1 MCALDVRPAI
11 GTERLIVRGAT
22 RADASAVAELANDLG
37 VAGNLLTMPYPYRQ
51 ADAEAHLAKAE
62 RADPR
67 VSAEFVIEHREFGVI
82 GMLGFHEKAPLV
94 IGSPMTESSQESRS
108 RSERGRAEVGYWLG
122 RPFWNRGYATEAL
135 TAALRWVKFD
145 WRRHV
150 VWAGHFA
157 DNRASGQVLVKAGF
171 LYTGDVEWRMSAARG
186 EPAPTRMMV
195 WLA

>member
-1 MCALDVRPAI
+1 MCAVDVRPAI
-11 GTERLIVRGAT
+11 GTERLILRGVT
-22 RADASAVAELANDLG
+22 RADAPAIAELANDLG
-37 VAGNLLTMPYPYRQ
+37 VAGNTTVLPYPYRTG
-51 ADAEAHLAKAE
+51 DAEAFVACAE

-67 VSAEFVIEHREFGVI
+67 KAAAFAIEHRQFGLI
-82 GMLGFHEKAPLV
+82 GMLGFQEKEP
-94 IGSPMTESSQESRS
+94 R
-108 RSERGRAEVGYWLG
+108 RAEAAYWLG

-145 WRRHV
+145 WRRNV

-171 LYTGDVEWRMSAARG
+171 LYTGDVEWRMSTARA
-186 EPAPTRMMV
+186 EPVPTRMMV

>member
-1 MCALDVRPAI
+1 MCAVDVRPAI
-11 GTERLIVRGAT
+11 GTDRLILRGVT
-22 RADASAVAELANDLG
+22 RADAGAIAELANDLG
-37 VAGNLLTMPYPYRQ
+37 VSGNVATMPYPYRP
-51 ADAEAHLAKAE
+51 ADALAFIAGTE

-67 VSAEFVIEHREFGVI
+67 AHAEFAIEHRQFGLV
-82 GMLGFHEKAPLV
+82 GMLGFHEKEPPA
-94 IGSPMTESSQESRS
+94 IGSPMADSSQESRS
-108 RSERGRAEVGYWLG
+108 LRERGRAEVGYWLG

-150 VWAGHFA
+150 VWGGHFA

-171 LYTGDVEWRMSAARG
+171 LYTGDVEWRMSEARA

>member
-11 GTERLIVRGAT
+11 GTERLILRGVT
-22 RADASAVAELANDLG
+22 RLDAAAIAELANDLG
-37 VAGNLLTMPYPYRQ
+37 VVGNTSQMPYPYRP
-51 ADAEAHLAKAE
+51 ADADAFVAGCE

-67 VSAEFVIEHREFGVI
+67 VEATFAIEHRQFGVMGI
-82 GMLGFHEKAPLV
+82 LAFDRND
-94 IGSPMTESSQESRS
+94 Q
-108 RSERGRAEVGYWLG
+108 GRAEVGYWLG

-135 TAALRWVKFD
+135 TAALRWMKFD
-145 WRRHV
+145 WRRNV

-171 LYTGDVEWRMSAARG
+171 LYTGDVERRMSVGRA
-186 EPAPTRMMV
+186 EPVPTRMMV

>member
-11 GTERLIVRGAT
+11 GTERLILRGVT
-22 RADASAVAELANDLG
+22 RADAAAVAELANDLG
-37 VAGNLLTMPYPYRQ
+37 VVGNTSQMPYPYRP
-51 ADAEAHLAKAE
+51 ADADAFVAGCE

-67 VSAEFVIEHREFGVI
+67 VEATFAIEHRQFGVMGI
-82 GMLGFHEKAPLV
+82 LAFDRND
-94 IGSPMTESSQESRS
+94 Q
-108 RSERGRAEVGYWLG
+108 GRAEVGYWLG

-135 TAALRWVKFD
+135 TAALRWMKFD
-145 WRRHV
+145 WRKNV

-171 LYTGDVEWRMSAARG
+171 LYTGDVEWRMSVARA
-186 EPAPTRMMV
+186 EPVPTRMMV

>member
-11 GTERLIVRGAT
+11 GTDRLILRGVT
-22 RADASAVAELANDLG
+22 RADAAAVTELANDLG
-37 VAGNLLTMPYPYRQ
+37 VVGNTSQMPYPYRP
-51 ADAEAHLAKAE
+51 ADAEAFVAGCE

-67 VSAEFVIEHREFGVI
+67 HEATFAIEHRQFGVM
-82 GMLGFHEKAPLV
+82 GVLAFDRNEQG
-94 IGSPMTESSQESRS
+94 
-108 RSERGRAEVGYWLG
+108 RGEVGYWLG

-135 TAALRWVKFD
+135 TAALRWMKFD
-145 WRRHV
+145 WRKNV

-171 LYTGDVEWRMSAARG
+171 LYTGDVEWRMSTARA
-186 EPAPTRMMV
+186 EPVPTRMMV

>member
-11 GTERLIVRGAT
+11 GTERLILRGVT
-22 RADASAVAELANDLG
+22 RPDAAAIAELANDLG
-37 VAGNLLTMPYPYRQ
+37 VVGNTSQMPYPYRP
-51 ADAEAHLAKAE
+51 ADADAFVAGCE

-67 VSAEFVIEHREFGVI
+67 VEATFAIEHRQFGVI
-82 GMLGFHEKAPLV
+82 GIVAFD
-94 IGSPMTESSQESRS
+94 RDDN
-108 RSERGRAEVGYWLG
+108 GRPEVGYWLA

-135 TAALRWVKFD
+135 TAALRWMKFD
-145 WRRHV
+145 WRKNV

-171 LYTGDVEWRMSAARG
+171 LYTGDVEWRMSVARA
-186 EPAPTRMMV
+186 EPVPTRMMV

>member
-1 MCALDVRPAI
+1 MCAVDVRPTI
-11 GTERLIVRGAT
+11 GTDRLILRGVT
-22 RADASAVAELANDLG
+22 RADANAITELANDLG
-37 VAGNLLTMPYPYRQ
+37 VSGNVATMPYPYRQ
-51 ADAEAHLAKAE
+51 ADALAFIAGTE

-67 VSAEFVIEHREFGVI
+67 AHAEFAIEHRQFGLV
-82 GMLGFHEKAPLV
+82 GMLGFHEKAP
-94 IGSPMTESSQESRS
+94 R
-108 RSERGRAEVGYWLG
+108 RAEVGYWLG

-150 VWAGHFA
+150 VWGGHFA

-171 LYTGDVEWRMSAARG
+171 LYTGDVEWRMSEARA
-186 EPAPTRMMV
+186 EPVPTRMMV

>member
-11 GTERLIVRGAT
+11 GTERLILRGVS
-22 RADASAVAELANDLG
+22 RADAAAIAELANDLG
-37 VAGNLLTMPYPYRQ
+37 VVGNTSQMPYPYRP
-51 ADAEAHLAKAE
+51 ADADAFVAGCE

-67 VSAEFVIEHREFGVI
+67 VEATFAIEHRQFGVMGI
-82 GMLGFHEKAPLV
+82 LAFDRND
-94 IGSPMTESSQESRS
+94 Q
-108 RSERGRAEVGYWLG
+108 GRAEVGYWLG

-135 TAALRWVKFD
+135 TAALRWMTLD
-145 WRRHV
+145 WRKNV

-171 LYTGDVEWRMSAARG
+171 LYTGDVERRLSVARA
-186 EPAPTRMMV
+186 EPVPTRMMV

>member
-1 MCALDVRPAI
+1 MCAIDVRPAI
-11 GTERLIVRGAT
+11 GTDRLILRGVT
-22 RADASAVAELANDLG
+22 RADAPVIAEFANDLG
-37 VAGNLLTMPYPYRQ
+37 VVGNTSQMPYPYRTTD
-51 ADAEAHLAKAE
+51 ADAFVAAAE

-67 VSAEFVIEHREFGVI
+67 HEAVFAIEHREFGVI
-82 GMLGFHEKAPLV
+82 GVLAFDRNSAG
-94 IGSPMTESSQESRS
+94 
-108 RSERGRAEVGYWLG
+108 RGEVGYWLG

-135 TAALRWVKFD
+135 CAALRWVKFD

-171 LYTGDVEWRMSAARG
+171 LYTGDVEWRQSVSRA
-186 EPAPTRMMV
+186 EPVPTRMMV